1 MGGEPTSPDTSQVKR
16 ACLDELD
23 ETQKALVEER
33 AKLHHG
39 LGVDITRSCVGS
51 MPPHR
56 RRCLRDACYQMGL
69 SEPCCGR
76 RDP

>member
-1 MGGEPTSPDTSQVKR
+1 
-16 ACLDELD
+16 
-23 ETQKALVEER
+23 VEER

-56 RRCLRDACYQMGL
+56 R
-69 SEPCCGR
+69 
-76 RDP
+76 